1 MVFRAMK
8 ELAGLKRYDPKAVEQ
23 AVLKK
28 WQSLEIPRKAMEANR
43 GGPLFSFL
51 EGPPTV
57 NGYMHVGHTR
67 GRVYKDIVLRYKTMQ
82 GHDVWRRAGW
92 DCQGLPTEI
101 EVEKRLGITSKRDIE
116 KIGLEKFVEEANE
129 VVDHYLSHWR
139 KASERLGL
147 WLDYDNAYET
157 RRDEYMEHV
166 WHLLKKA
173 YEEGNLV
180 ESLRVVPVCPHC
192 ETALSQ
198 HELAQGYEEVT
209 DPSVYVKIPLVEG
222 GYVIIWT
229 TTPWT
234 LPGNEA
240 VAVAPEASY
249 AELEVEG
256 ETWYVAEKLLDRFA
270 ADTGITSFKLR
281 RTVAGKSLEGKRY
294 IHPLA
299 DEVPVHRQHS
309 HGIVSSEH
317 VTLVEGSGFV
327 HIAPAHG
334 PEDFDIGVRHQ
345 LTIFCPVSTT
355 GVFTSDGGVYA
366 GLKVEEASERIIQDL
381 QRKRLLVKRGEILHS
396 YPHCWRCGTKLIYLS
411 SVQWFLKVEKIKEKM
426 IAGNRGV
433 KWWPEWAG
441 TNRFGD
447 WLANAQDW
455 CISRSK
461 IWGTPL
467 NVWKCESCGGKKVVG
482 SMKELEDAVEK
493 PAIKKLHRPWIDMYV
508 FRCSECGGMMR
519 RVSFVLDTW
528 LDSGVAFFASVNA
541 LKNPQLY
548 RKLYPYDFITEA
560 IDQTRGWFYT
570 LLFTSTLLEGI
581 PPYKSVLNQGHVL
594 DEFGKKMS
602 KSRGNV
608 VWAEEAFE
616 RFGVDPLRIYL
627 ASKAEVWS
635 TINFVPSE
643 VFQTAEN
650 LNILWNVFVFASTY
664 SKLDQFDAKT
674 HRLENYLD
682 VLRPEDRWILARVND
697 MVAKVSSS
705 LDEMEIH
712 KAVREI
718 LSFVT
723 DDLSRTYLR
732 SVRRLAWTE
741 AQTREKMAAYA
752 CLYYVLRKTLQA
764 LAPFAPFISEALY
777 ELIKVDGDRES
788 IHLERWPEVDEKLL
802 DRRLLEQM
810 DVVKDVLAAVLAARQ
825 RGGRKLRSPV
835 ARVVVVSKNE
845 KTYQAVREFESFLR
859 EAANCQRVELLPAGV
874 EFDEVGWVV
883 EADLSQAGPKLG
895 RKLSELIEYLKVTDG
910 KLLIQQLKEAGGL
923 TVKLSD
929 GEVFLPASYF
939 TSKKKVPENYSMA
952 EDANAEVYVDL
963 TLTEELEA
971 VATAREIIRR
981 VQVMRKEADL
991 NILDRIECVI
1001 QVDDEEFLRH
1011 ISLKKTFI
1019 EEETR
1024 SVITFSDT
1032 RTPMPPGYFSREWDV
1047 EGVNVRIGFKTIVNN
1062 TYNQGG

>member
-1 MVFRAMK
+1 MIFRVMK
-8 ELAGLKRYDPKAVEQ
+8 ELTTLKRYGPKVVEHE
-23 AVLKK
+23 VLRK
-28 WQSLEIPRKAMEANR
+28 WERLKIPQKTMEMNR

-67 GRVYKDIVLRYKTMQ
+67 GRVYKDIVLRYKSMQ
-82 GHDVWRRAGW
+82 GYDVWRRAGW

-101 EVEKRLGITSKRDIE
+101 EVEKRLGITSKKDVE
-116 KIGLEKFVEEANE
+116 KIGLEKFVEEANKL
-129 VVDHYLSHWR
+129 VDHYIEHWR
-139 KASERLGL
+139 RASERLGL

-157 RRDEYMEHV
+157 RKEEYMEHV
-166 WHLLKKA
+166 WFLLKKA
-173 YEEGNLV
+173 YEDGNLV

-198 HELAQGYEEVT
+198 HELAQGYEEIT
-209 DPSVYVKIPLVEG
+209 DPSIYVKIPLVDD

-240 VAVAPEASY
+240 VAVASEADY
-249 AELEVEG
+249 AELEVDG
-256 ETWYVAEKLLDRFA
+256 ETWYVAEKLLDKFA
-270 ADTGITSFKLR
+270 TETGITSFKIR
-281 RTVAGKSLEGKRY
+281 KTIPGKNFEGRGY

-299 DEVPVHRQHS
+299 VEVPFHRQHS
-309 HGIVSSEH
+309 HIIISSEH
-317 VTLVEGSGFV
+317 VTLEEGSGFV

-334 PEDFDIGVRHQ
+334 PEDFELGLKHQ
-345 LTIFCPVSTT
+345 LNIFCPVSTN
-355 GVFTSDGGVYA
+355 GVFTDDGGSYS
-366 GLKVEEASERIIQDL
+366 GLDVEAASEKIIQDL
-381 QRKRLLVKRGEILHS
+381 QRKNLLVKRGEILHS
-396 YPHCWRCGTKLIYLS
+396 YPHCWRCGRKLIYLS

-426 IAGNRGV
+426 IEGNKKV

-467 NVWKCESCGGKKVVG
+467 NVWKCENCGFKKVVG
-482 SMKELEDAVEK
+482 SRNELEDAVEK
-493 PAIKKLHRPWIDMYV
+493 PAIQRMHRPWIDMYV
-508 FRCSECGGMMR
+508 FKCPECGGMMR

-548 RKLYPYDFITEA
+548 RTLYPYDFVTEA

-581 PPYKSVLNQGHVL
+581 PPYKTVLNQGHVL
-594 DEFGKKMS
+594 DEYGKKMS

-627 ASKAEVWS
+627 ASKAEVWT

-664 SKLDQFDAKT
+664 SRLDQFDPKT

-682 VLRPEDRWILARVND
+682 FLRPEDRWILARVND
-697 MVAKVSSS
+697 VVSKMSSS
-705 LDEMEIH
+705 LEEMEIH
-712 KAVREI
+712 RAAREL
-718 LSFVT
+718 LSFIT

-732 SVRRLAWTE
+732 SVRRLAWAET
-741 AQTREKMAAYA
+741 QTREKMAAYA
-752 CLYYVLRKTLQA
+752 CLYYVLRKTLQI
-764 LAPFAPFISEALY
+764 LAPFAPFIADALY
-777 ELIKVDGDRES
+777 EFVKQEDDKES
-788 IHLERWPEVDEKLL
+788 IHLERWPQPDEKLL
-802 DRRLLEQM
+802 DKTLLAKM
-810 DVVKDVLAAVLAARQ
+810 DVVKDVLTAVLAARQ
-825 RGGRKLRSPV
+825 KGGRKLRSPV
-835 ARVVVVSKNE
+835 ARVIVVSKNQ
-845 KTYQAVREFESFLR
+845 KTYEAVKTFEGFLK
-859 EAANCQRVELLPAGV
+859 EAANAEKVEVLPPGSV
-874 EFDEVGWVV
+874 FEDVRWVV
-883 EADLSQAGPKLG
+883 EADLSKAGPKLG
-895 RKLSELIEYLKVTDG
+895 RKLPELLEYLRRSDG
-910 KLLIQQLKEAGGL
+910 TQLKQQLENAGGL
-923 TVKLSD
+923 LVKLSD
-929 GEVFLPASYF
+929 GEVFLPQTYF
-939 TSKKKVPENYSMA
+939 ILKKTMPEHYSMA
-952 EDANAEVYVDL
+952 EDGNAEVYVDL
-963 TLTEELEA
+963 RMSEELEA
-971 VATAREIIRR
+971 VSAAKEIIRR

-1001 QVDDEEFLRH
+1001 QIDDEAFRHH

-1024 SVITFSDT
+1024 STIKLSDT
-1032 RTPMPPGYFSREWDV
+1032 KTPLPPGYFSREWDV
-1047 EGVNVRIGFKTIVNN
+1047 DGVIVRIGFKTLGGN
-1062 TYNQGG
+1062 TYNQLG